1 MKRSKNGDI
10 GVGCWVEGPKGNW
23 HLLDPRDPWS
33 WFLYPILT
41 LKEWLS
47 EAT

>member
-1 MKRSKNGDI
+1 MKRSTNDII
-10 GVGCWVEGPKGNW
+10 GVGHWVEGTSGTW
-23 HLLDPRDPWS
+23 YRLDPRDPWS

-47 EAT
+47 